1 MIFLHDGCRFEK
13 VGYVQ
18 SLFFHKETI
27 SNRQL
32 FANYPLYKISM
43 EKIFIFISNLIL

>member
-1 MIFLHDGCRFEK
+1 MFLHDERRFDKAE
-13 VGYVQ
+13 YVQ

-27 SNRQL
+27 SDQQL

-43 EKIFIFISNLIL
+43 EKIFIFISNLLL